1 MKLTKLLH
9 PSLIKLELQSST
21 KAQVLEELV
30 DLMLDNEKITDR
42 DAFLKA
48 VMDRES
54 ICTTGIGRGIAI
66 PHSRNSAITDV
77 AVALGRSS
85 SGIDFEALDDEPV
98 HLVFLLAAPMNSGA
112 VYLKALARLSRL
124 LRHSEFRQALIDA
137 GSKEEVLQIIE
148 ERE

>member
-9 PSLIKLELQSST
+9 PSLIKLELDNANKS
-21 KAQVLEELV
+21 QVLEELV
-30 DLMLDNEKITDR
+30 DLMLNNEKITDR

-66 PHSRNSAITDV
+66 PHSRNSAINEV
-77 AVALGRSS
+77 AVALGRSTK
-85 SGIDFEALDDEPV
+85 GIDFEALDDEPV

-124 LRHSEFRQALIDA
+124 LRHSEFRQSLIDA
-137 GSKEEVLQIIE
+137 NSKEDILQIIE